1 MASYNAS
8 HEQQQSRRLRR
19 DVAVAMIPINQ
30 EARRIN
36 NPDNKI
42 SFFESKIEEISQR
55 HPTTVNTALI
65 EMIQLYIDRIR
76 NPQPT
81 NSVNEMISFRQ
92 QFNPNARGRSHK
104 KRKGKNHHKSHHK
117 NHHKNHHKSHKKRR
131 AKSSRKK

>member
-8 HEQQQSRRLRR
+8 HEQRQSRRLRT
-19 DVAVAMIPINQ
+19 DVAVAMIPINEQ
-30 EARRIN
+30 ARRIS

-76 NPQPT
+76 NPDPT

-104 KRKGKNHHKSHHK
+104 KRKGKNHKKS
-117 NHHKNHHKSHKKRR
+117 HHKSHKKRR